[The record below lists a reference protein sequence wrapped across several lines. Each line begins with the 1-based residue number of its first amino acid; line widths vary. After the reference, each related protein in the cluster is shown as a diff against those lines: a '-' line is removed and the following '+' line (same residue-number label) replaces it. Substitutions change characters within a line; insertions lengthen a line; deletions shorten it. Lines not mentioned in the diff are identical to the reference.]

1 MEGGARVHRCVV
13 HFVLNLSEYHCDD
26 TSSSDTTM
34 KWFFFSLQPIRSLK
48 IQLTSSKET
57 AVHAF
62 ILSTQRCGGSHLH
75 TTSKITAHSFK
86 AAHCLIWSSVP
97 SSVPRPLAGFQK
109 LNVTPLR
116 CFCDASRDPLAARLA
131 PPLVQSQL
139 ISLRGFVISVERV
152 LRQPAHLLLIAY
164 TNAALLKQ
172 IMSLTP

>member
-1 MEGGARVHRCVV
+1 MEGGARVHRCIV
-13 HFVLNLSEYHCDD
+13 HFVLNLSEHHCDD
-26 TSSSDTTM
+26 QQQRHYDEM
-34 KWFFFSLQPIRSLK
+34 FFFSLQPIRSLK

-75 TTSKITAHSFK
+75 TTSKITTHSFK

-139 ISLRGFVISVERV
+139 ISLRGFV
-152 LRQPAHLLLIAY
+152 
-164 TNAALLKQ
+164 
-172 IMSLTP
+172 